1 MVFLEYK
8 KFMGVTQEGMEVQEE
23 SANNMWLKVLCYSNI
38 LMFKRIKTFFFQSAL
53 LLKHLDV

>member
-38 LMFKRIKTFFFQSAL
+38 LMFKRIKTFFFQ
-53 LLKHLDV
+53 KE